1 MDGGEGEEEEAREWA
16 ESWGMGKAER
26 DDASNPF
33 SSAKLSSVTPS
44 KVFFEP

>member
-26 DDASNPF
+26 GRMIKADDGQAGRAQGLNCG
-33 SSAKLSSVTPS
+33 V
-44 KVFFEP
+44 